1 MKKEE
6 KDLKKKLMWHV
17 DSPNFKLKNIDK
29 HDRKRKEKKKC
40 GMVDCHMSIFFFFKI
55 KTTIMSSFPCL
66 VKS

>member
-29 HDRKRKEKKKC
+29 HDRKKKEKKKC
-40 GMVDCHMSIFFFFKI
+40 GMVDCHMSI
-55 KTTIMSSFPCL
+55 SFSL
-66 VKS
+66 KSKQQL